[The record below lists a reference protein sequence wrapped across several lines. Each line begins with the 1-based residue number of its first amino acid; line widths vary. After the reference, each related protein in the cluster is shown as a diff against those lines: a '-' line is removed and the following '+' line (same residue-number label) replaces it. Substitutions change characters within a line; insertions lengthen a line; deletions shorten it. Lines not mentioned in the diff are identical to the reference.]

1 MKDNAW
7 MDAQRNG
14 TTRLPAGLSISG
26 ELLSYEDIG
35 IDGKLDGQLNV
46 SNHHLDVR
54 RGAVVR
60 AKVIAGTVTI
70 AGTVDGT
77 VVASG
82 RVVIEATADVRGH
95 VVTPALTLRE
105 GARFNGTVDPSRTE
119 AALHVAKYRQKH
131 AETAKSL

>member
-1 MKDNAW
+1 MKDNER
-7 MDAQRNG
+7 MDAQRSG

-26 ELLSYEDIG
+26 DILSSEDIG
-35 IDGKLDGQLNV
+35 IDGKLDGQLNIPDHHVVV
-46 SNHHLDVR
+46 S

-77 VVASG
+77 VVATG

-105 GARFNGTVDPSRTE
+105 GATFNGTVDPTRTK
-119 AALHVAKYRQKH
+119 AAMDVAKYRQKQT
-131 AETAKSL
+131 EVAKTV

>member
-1 MKDNAW
+1 
-7 MDAQRNG
+7 MDAQRSG

-26 ELLSYEDIG
+26 ELLSHEDIG
-35 IDGKLDGQLNV
+35 IDGKVDGQLNIPG
-46 SNHHLDVR
+46 HHLDVR
-54 RGAVVR
+54 PGAVVR
-60 AKVIAGTVTI
+60 AKVVAGTVTI

-95 VVTPALTLRE
+95 FVTPALTLRD

-131 AETAKSL
+131 AETAKMG

>member
-1 MKDNAW
+1 
-7 MDAQRNG
+7 MDAQRNSM
-14 TTRLPAGLSISG
+14 TRLPAGLSISG
-26 ELLSYEDIG
+26 DILSHEDIG
-35 IDGKLDGQLNV
+35 IDGRLDGQLNIP
-46 SNHHLDVR
+46 NHHLDVT

-60 AKVIAGTVTI
+60 AKVIASTVTI

-105 GARFNGTVDPSRTE
+105 GATFNGTVDPTRTE
-119 AALHVAKYRQKH
+119 AAMHVAKYRQKLT
-131 AETAKSL
+131 EVAKTV

>member
-1 MKDNAW
+1 MKDNER
-7 MDAQRNG
+7 MDAQRSG

-26 ELLSYEDIG
+26 DILSSEDIG
-35 IDGKLDGQLNV
+35 IDGKLDGQLNIPDHHVDV
-46 SNHHLDVR
+46 S

-77 VVASG
+77 VVATG

-105 GARFNGTVDPSRTE
+105 GATFNGTVDPTRTK
-119 AALHVAKYRQKH
+119 AAMDVAKYRQKQTEV
-131 AETAKSL
+131 ARTV